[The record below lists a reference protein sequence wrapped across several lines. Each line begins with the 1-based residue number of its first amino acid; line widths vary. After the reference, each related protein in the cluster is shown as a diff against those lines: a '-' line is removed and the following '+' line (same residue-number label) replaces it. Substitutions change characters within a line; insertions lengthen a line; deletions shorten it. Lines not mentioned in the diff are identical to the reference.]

1 MDANFGVHCLGA
13 PIQVIIVT
21 KLIEVLYPGGG
32 DYPKQP
38 KVEQEKT
45 A

>member
-1 MDANFGVHCLGA
+1 
-13 PIQVIIVT
+13 VIIVT
-21 KLIEVLYPGGG
+21 KSIEVLYPGGDG
-32 DYPKQP
+32 EIPIEP